1 MRSKYLLAAMAL
13 PFMFSCTQDEF
24 DVQGIENSGNAVQ
37 NRVNAGKVA
46 FVDGGDQADTRF
58 DFGSGRWENGD
69 KFRLFL
75 MDEWG
80 KGFSCGFGGQCNGEE
95 DNANNTQ
102 FKEQQVWNNMYQVVD
117 RFSSNFPFTYNLNNG
132 AWENDDA
139 IVEGNYFAVK
149 PATGDANEDG
159 KSQAKI
165 LDDVRNRRDVW
176 VYINPVQ
183 KFANPEKNT
192 VMTDGLDE
200 NQFFLGYTQVYR
212 TDEATENNVLQLP
225 MQMRPILAGIDL
237 RIQNL
242 DEVPF
247 RVEKMVISRR
257 DGKPMPTLAYVRPC
271 NNTPEDYGMRQDD
284 GEKYFAQ
291 QWNKVATSANLN
303 DFVAENPDLG
313 LNPDWSWDEAAWQT
327 RGKYL
332 EWGPAFA
339 QPYIVNNRTDEC
351 NNPVSD
357 YYWTIDS
364 WTRTAARSVV
374 YYSYPGEKGFTPYEC
389 TGELATP
396 AYEYVIDFTDAEG
409 NGVVLETNDFLRPY
423 ITLPHNMNMSEYT
436 FTIYGQQWHSIDKL
450 WREGIIIPGAALI
463 NDASVTDI
471 VEEDGSFT
479 LPTLDPSNEMDY
491 IKAEIRFDD
500 FKIGTSRVVQTTN
513 ASDLL
518 NHLESYFGKMENGF
532 DLANTRNEYFYVEA
546 LGDFE
551 VTQPLVD
558 YVQALNE
565 AYGISVGG
573 KALIYFTKTEGV
585 NGTGR
590 IIFPAGLTNDHA
602 IDLFYFSKKAHI
614 VNKGTQVIEKPMI
627 YDYDQTIKEFYKALY
642 ASDWYKDGIL
652 HDGIDLYH
660 KIEPAIANTL
670 FGGIGSITN
679 EGTLTLKQVVIDASP
694 VGAAIKNEEGATLNM
709 VNAVIVNGCEEE
721 VDVHNKGIWNM
732 TNSAIWGTLHNDNET
747 NVLAGNNYIIELYN
761 YNDCINCQEGYA
773 QLTISEDALLTICE
787 GSNGSKSGYLG
798 YTLNYG
804 IFSALNGYTN
814 YPGSLIIN
822 GSEELAGND
831 CKVHMY
837 GITNLSGRQEEAVLL
852 AGGEYGAGIINWGA
866 LTMINYGYVY
876 QADEYARILLAPM
889 DIEDY
894 HERGVIENTVHGNI
908 STSVQGETPTKY
920 QVIIYTVE
928 EDEADIVDITNW
940 LEKYHDYNKVVL
952 KVGTLIS
959 GSYGTFDKLHFADE
973 DGNAIEGEVEFA
985 LAETIIDG
993 RELSDD
999 SDEIVHLA
1007 VNYVKVDGTVRLMHD
1022 SELRV
1027 GQYDPNINCTVYGKG
1042 QIEVQNNCRLE
1053 GMGAADVLDCKVYTY
1068 GSGTIGAEFEEGSEN
1083 IQAGQL

>member
-1 MRSKYLLAAMAL
+1 MAL
-13 PFMFSCTQDEF
+13 PLMFSCTQDEF
-24 DVQGIENSGNAVQ
+24 DVQGIENNGNAVQ

-46 FVDGGDQADTRF
+46 FVGGGDQVDTRF
-58 DFGSGRWENGD
+58 GFESGRWENGD

-117 RFSSNFPFTYNLNNG
+117 RFASNFPFTYNLNNG

-149 PATGDANEDG
+149 PATGVAAEGDR
-159 KSQAKI
+159 SQADI

-225 MQMRPILAGIDL
+225 IQMRPILAGIDL
-237 RIQNL
+237 RIHNV
-242 DEVPF
+242 DEIPF

-327 RGKYL
+327 KGKYL

-351 NNPVSD
+351 NNTVSD
-357 YYWTIDS
+357 YYWTDDS

-396 AYEYVIDFTDAEG
+396 AYEYVIDFTNAEG
-409 NGVVLETNDFLRPY
+409 NGVVLNTNEYLRPF
-423 ITLPHNMNMSEYT
+423 ITLPHDMNMSEYT
-436 FTIYGQQWHSIDKL
+436 FTVYGQQWNEIDKL
-450 WREGIIIPGAALI
+450 WREGIIVPGAALV
-463 NDASVTDI
+463 NDASVTDL

-500 FKIGTSRVVQTTN
+500 FKVRTSRVVQTTN
-513 ASDLL
+513 AGDLL

-532 DLANTRNEYFYVEA
+532 DLANTRNEYFYVETM
-546 LGDFE
+546 GDFE

-558 YVQALNE
+558 YVQALND

-573 KALIYFTKTEGV
+573 KALVYFTKTKGV

-627 YDYDQTIKEFYKALY
+627 YDYDQTIDEFYKALC

-652 HDGIDLYH
+652 NDGIDLYH

-670 FGGIGSITN
+670 YGGIGSITN
-679 EGTLTLKQVVIDASP
+679 EGTLTLKEVVVDAGMIGDAIYNAEGAKLTIKSSAIVGGENLEDEITIHNDGEIVLVKSFIQGTLNNSGKVDVKNGDSEISSELNNSNICNGCPTGPAVVTIWENATLNCPNVVNGQKGEGEIIIKDGGVAYISGTNYGIITVYGELIPAAEESTLENAEEGVIYVSDGEFKFVTGSYTSGKIMNEGTIYAIGKSHVHINGGKGIIDVTLVKEGGWQAASNSIDTYFRYCNEATDNVLKERISDNNISSWQNPIILQYPSFTVDADATKKEQTLSIAYEEKSYEQKEIELP
-694 VGAAIKNEEGATLNM
+694 VRKILVADGATLNLEGTWELLNPFAPGLGNAYQALQVTPKANLI
-709 VNAVIVNGCEEE
+709 VNNKKVLTIKPYTEDTHVVIDGKMAVKNQAKLLNGGKVHSYEVIV
-721 VDVHNKGIWNM
+721 D
-732 TNSAIWGTLHNDNET
+732 
-747 NVLAGNNYIIELYN
+747 
-761 YNDCINCQEGYA
+761 
-773 QLTISEDALLTICE
+773 
-787 GSNGSKSGYLG
+787 
-798 YTLNYG
+798 
-804 IFSALNGYTN
+804 
-814 YPGSLIIN
+814 
-822 GSEELAGND
+822 
-831 CKVHMY
+831 
-837 GITNLSGRQEEAVLL
+837 
-852 AGGEYGAGIINWGA
+852 GAGIFEFAGNAVDNEW
-866 LTMINYGYVY
+866 TK
-876 QADEYARILLAPM
+876 
-889 DIEDY
+889 
-894 HERGVIENTVHGNI
+894 GNI
-908 STSVQGETPTKY
+908 ATWTNTS
-920 QVIIYTVE
+920 
-928 EDEADIVDITNW
+928 
-940 LEKYHDYNKVVL
+940 
-952 KVGTLIS
+952 
-959 GSYGTFDKLHFADE
+959 F
-973 DGNAIEGEVEFA
+973 
-985 LAETIIDG
+985 
-993 RELSDD
+993 
-999 SDEIVHLA
+999 
-1007 VNYVKVDGTVRLMHD
+1007 
-1022 SELRV
+1022 
-1027 GQYDPNINCTVYGKG
+1027 
-1042 QIEVQNNCRLE
+1042 
-1053 GMGAADVLDCKVYTY
+1053 
-1068 GSGTIGAEFEEGSEN
+1068 
-1083 IQAGQL
+1083 